1 MCTLILLGQWSIP
14 SVQRRKAVP
23 AAHGGMIGG
32 MGGWNGHKGA
42 WPLTGPDSTPGMGGW
57 KIQVWVGGEKFPLKV
72 HWKVRHAILN

>member
-1 MCTLILLGQWSIP
+1 
-14 SVQRRKAVP
+14 
-23 AAHGGMIGG
+23 

-42 WPLTGPDSTPGMGGW
+42 RPLTGPDSTPGMGGW